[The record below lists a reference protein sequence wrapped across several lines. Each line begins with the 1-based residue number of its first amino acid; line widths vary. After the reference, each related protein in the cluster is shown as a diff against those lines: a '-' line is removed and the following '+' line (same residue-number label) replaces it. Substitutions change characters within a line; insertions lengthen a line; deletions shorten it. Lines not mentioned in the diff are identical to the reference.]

1 MSANLSSS
9 NYRICRFVVCLQFK
23 FLVHQLRDITVALT
37 LTHVQKLVNHIACFV
52 LKTTNKGLFAALKTT
67 SVLIYRRRL
76 SKM

>member
-9 NYRICRFVVCLQFK
+9 NYRICRFVVCLQ